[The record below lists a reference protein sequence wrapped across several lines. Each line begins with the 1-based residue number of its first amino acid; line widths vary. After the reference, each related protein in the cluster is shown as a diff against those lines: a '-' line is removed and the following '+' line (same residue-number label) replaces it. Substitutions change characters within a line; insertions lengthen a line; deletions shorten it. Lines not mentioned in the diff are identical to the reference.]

1 MAPPLSPEQTRPAKR
16 HPVKVAEGLKFLFE
30 EHAEAH
36 AVAKNSDADF
46 REWNPGLDNSVQ
58 TLAQAYATLPGD
70 QPDEMDIMVKL
81 IENPRSPYAITGA
94 ISLQD
99 HDCVHILVG
108 RGLLR
113 QDEAFVIG
121 FTMGTAGE
129 RISKGE
135 VQLFKLISS
144 NLYADIYRF
153 RPSDLIAF
161 DIGLACGRKAKLP
174 VYEFAFMQHLDR
186 TLGELRAMLGVDVKS
201 LRRAFAREQRRV
213 PGTRASARLPI

>member
-1 MAPPLSPEQTRPAKR
+1 MTTFSPELIKTAKR
-16 HPVKVAEGLKFLFE
+16 APVKVAEGLTFLLE
-30 EHAEAH
+30 QHVEADS
-36 AVAKNSDADF
+36 VCRNPNVDF
-46 REWNPGLDNSVQ
+46 REWNPGLDNGDQ
-58 TLAQAYATLPGD
+58 TLAQVYATLPGD

-121 FTMGTAGE
+121 YTMGTAGD
-129 RISKGE
+129 RISKDE
-135 VQLFKLISS
+135 VRLFKMISS
-144 NLYADIYRF
+144 SLYADIYRF

-161 DIGLACGRKAKLP
+161 DIGFGCGQKARRP
-174 VYEFAFMQHLDR
+174 VYEFDFMRHLDL
-186 TLGELRAMLGVDVKS
+186 TLGELRAMLGVDVKA
-201 LRRAFAREQRRV
+201 LRRAFAREQRRI
-213 PGTRASARLPI
+213 PGTRASARLPV